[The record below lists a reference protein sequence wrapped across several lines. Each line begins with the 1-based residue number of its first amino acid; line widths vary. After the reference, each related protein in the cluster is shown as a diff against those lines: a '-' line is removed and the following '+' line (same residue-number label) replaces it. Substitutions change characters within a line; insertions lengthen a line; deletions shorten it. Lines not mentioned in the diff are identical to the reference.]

1 MLLCSMPAAIAS
13 PALTD
18 IAKGNPA
25 LSASLVVLTSL
36 LAPITIPLLFW
47 LIDANQLSIN
57 PWWLFKDLT
66 LIILLP
72 LIIAHIVKS
81 RAGLVI
87 LKYNHF
93 ITTTNI
99 LILTVM
105 VFAVIGSQREI
116 ILNDFLRIL
125 WQVVALY
132 AVFILLHIIGYYIGF
147 KRTMK
152 DKIALT
158 VVSAYRNNGLA
169 IVLAAVYFDPSIL
182 ILMVLTELPWNTLI
196 IPFRKIAISKL
207 AKI

>member
-1 MLLCSMPAAIAS
+1 M
-13 PALTD
+13 
-18 IAKGNPA
+18 
-25 LSASLVVLTSL
+25 
-36 LAPITIPLLFW
+36 
-47 LIDANQLSIN
+47 
-57 PWWLFKDLT
+57 
-66 LIILLP
+66 
-72 LIIAHIVKS
+72 
-81 RAGLVI
+81 VI

-125 WQVVALY
+125 WQVAALY

-147 KRTMK
+147 KKNMK